1 MPPLADTY
9 LGALPPDPAR
19 TDPSREALEEALAAL
34 CARGRAAHPGLAVT
48 DDEFVRHLGRCGT
61 SLAAGGASAAAEDL
75 FLACAAVA
83 GVAGAVDRL
92 RADHRAAISG
102 YLRAIDK
109 LEISMDEVEQR
120 LWEVLIVGSAG
131 TPPKLLS
138 YSGRG
143 SLAGF
148 VGILAQRIALD
159 GGRQRGAEARAKAKM
174 AAEVNAVAGDAE
186 LAFIKLRY
194 KDGFEQ
200 AIRDALAE
208 LDDRE
213 RMILRMHTIDGVT
226 LDRIARVYGVTQP
239 TISRWLSDARAR
251 VFAETRRL
259 LRERLQ
265 VSEAEFDSIAD
276 LVVSQI
282 DVNVSHILRT

>member
-1 MPPLADTY
+1 
-9 LGALPPDPAR
+9 
-19 TDPSREALEEALAAL
+19 
-34 CARGRAAHPGLAVT
+34 
-48 DDEFVRHLGRCGT
+48 
-61 SLAAGGASAAAEDL
+61 
-75 FLACAAVA
+75 
-83 GVAGAVDRL
+83 
-92 RADHRAAISG
+92 
-102 YLRAIDK
+102 
-109 LEISMDEVEQR
+109 
-120 LWEVLIVGSAG
+120 
-131 TPPKLLS
+131 
-138 YSGRG
+138 
-143 SLAGF
+143 
-148 VGILAQRIALD
+148 
-159 GGRQRGAEARAKAKM
+159 M

>member
-1 MPPLADTY
+1 MPLLADTY
-9 LGALPPDPAR
+9 LAALPSEAPPSDQ
-19 TDPSREALEEALAAL
+19 SREALEQALAAL
-34 CARGRAAHPGLAVT
+34 SARGRAAHPTLAVSNA
-48 DDEFVRHLGRCGT
+48 DFARHLARCGA
-61 SLAAGGASAAAEDL
+61 SLAAGGVSASAEDL

-83 GVAGAVDRL
+83 GVVGAVDKL
-92 RADHRAAISG
+92 RAQHRPGIAG
-102 YLRAIDK
+102 YLRAIENM
-109 LEISMDEVEQR
+109 EISMDEVEQR
-120 LWEVLIVGSAG
+120 LWEALLVGGEA
-131 TPPKLLS
+131 PPKLLS

-226 LDRIARVYGVTQP
+226 LDRIGRVYGVTQP